1 MHASTNHSYRARRP
15 AGAFDTLAAL
25 ALSIVKKPVQFYKTR
40 SELNQLSAMS
50 DHELSDIG
58 LSRTDLVTAS
68 AYPVDTD
75 PTNVLAEIVQER
87 RHWRRGG

>member
-1 MHASTNHSYRARRP
+1 MHATTNHSYRARRP

-40 SELNQLSAMS
+40 SELNQLSGMS

-68 AYPVDTD
+68 GYPADQD
-75 PTNVLAEIVQER
+75 PTTVLAELVQER

>member
-1 MHASTNHSYRARRP
+1 
-15 AGAFDTLAAL
+15 
-25 ALSIVKKPVQFYKTR
+25 
-40 SELNQLSAMS
+40 MS

-68 AYPVDTD
+68 GYPADQD
-75 PTNVLAEIVQER
+75 PTTVLAELVQER

>member
-1 MHASTNHSYRARRP
+1 MHATTKLSYRASRP
-15 AGAFDTLAAL
+15 AGAFDTIAAL

-58 LSRTDLVTAS
+58 LSRTDLYTAS
-68 AYPVDTD
+68 AYPADKD
-75 PTNVLAEIVQER
+75 PTSVLADIVQER